1 MYDYIEDRILIFKR
15 YNYDV
20 HMGIIKDNIYVYNC
34 IYRCRHIHTCCHVL
48 GFHSSKLLA
57 RSPSYVKL
65 NFNQNGRRG
74 KSDND
79 SFRVD
84 FCPRLSSG
92 SVLSSYSQAGSSSQS
107 HVYKDYPKFDRSEM
121 RDAE

>member
-1 MYDYIEDRILIFKR
+1 MSTYTYMLSCLRFSFQQTSGQVTEL
-15 YNYDV
+15 
-20 HMGIIKDNIYVYNC
+20 C
-34 IYRCRHIHTCCHVL
+34 
-48 GFHSSKLLA
+48 
-57 RSPSYVKL
+57 KL

-79 SFRVD
+79 SFRAD

-107 HVYKDYPKFDRSEM
+107 HVYKDYRKFDRSEM